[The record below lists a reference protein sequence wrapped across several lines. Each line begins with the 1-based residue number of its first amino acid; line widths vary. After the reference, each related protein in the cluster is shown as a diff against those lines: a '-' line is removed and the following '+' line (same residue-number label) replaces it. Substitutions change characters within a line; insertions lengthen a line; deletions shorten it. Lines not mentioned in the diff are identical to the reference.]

1 MPSQER
7 RGDVGASIWTVF
19 EKERSELNYKS
30 CREEYQI
37 KKVFCCFCVCVL
49 QTRIFLYFLLLCK
62 VEEGDERQGSGDNI
76 EWKYL

>member
-62 VEEGDERQGSGDNI
+62 VEEGDERQASVDNI
-76 EWKYL
+76 E